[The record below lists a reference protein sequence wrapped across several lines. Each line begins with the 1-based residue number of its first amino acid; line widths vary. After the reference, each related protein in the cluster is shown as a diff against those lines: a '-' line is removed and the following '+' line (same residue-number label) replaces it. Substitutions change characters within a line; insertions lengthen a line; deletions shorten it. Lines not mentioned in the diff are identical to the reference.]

1 MRDSREPVPNL
12 NLVGQLLVVLV
23 VALVAP
29 LVLGILLDRLL
40 QTSPL
45 VTLFLLVLGTTLGT
59 VAVYREVNA
68 VYDRVA
74 GGKEK

>member
-1 MRDSREPVPNL
+1 MRGPRGPMLGVG
-12 NLVGQLLVVLV
+12 LVIQLTMVIV
-23 VALVAP
+23 VAILVP
-29 LVLGILLDRLL
+29 LGLGIFLDRLL

-45 VTLFLLVLGTTLGT
+45 ITLFLMVLGITLGT

-74 GGKEK
+74 GGKK

>member
-1 MRDSREPVPNL
+1 MRDSREPMPNL

-74 GGKEK
+74 GGKK

>member
-1 MRDSREPVPNL
+1 MRGSPGPML
-12 NLVGQLLVVLV
+12 GIGLIIQLTMVIV
-23 VALVAP
+23 VAILVP
-29 LVLGILLDRLL
+29 LGLGIFLDRLL

-45 VTLFLLVLGTTLGT
+45 ITLFLMVLGITLGT

-74 GGKEK
+74 GGKK

>member
-1 MRDSREPVPNL
+1 MRGSRGPML
-12 NLVGQLLVVLV
+12 GIGLVIQLTMVIV
-23 VALVAP
+23 VAILVP
-29 LVLGILLDRLL
+29 LGLGIFLDRLL

-45 VTLFLLVLGTTLGT
+45 ITLFLMVLGITLGT

-74 GGKEK
+74 GGKK